1 MAERQKA
8 AEQQDAAAEA
18 TADAPPA
25 ATHHHT
31 SASGGG
37 KRIRVAWPWTSFTTP
52 DGMSDLTREWSKEPL
67 APDTIAKYQ
76 AAAEAAGV
84 RLEVE
89 QL

>member
-8 AEQQDAAAEA
+8 ADHDTAAEA
-18 TADAPPA
+18 AAPA
-25 ATHHHT
+25 ATHHH

-67 APDTIAKYQ
+67 APQTIAKYQ

>member
-8 AEQQDAAAEA
+8 AEQQEAAAEA
-18 TADAPPA
+18 AAPA
-25 ATHHHT
+25 VTHHHA

-67 APDTIAKYQ
+67 APETIAKYQ
-76 AAAEAAGV
+76 AAAAAAGV